1 MEVRWTEEASRLLEN
16 TLDYWTERNKS
27 PNYALKILEQVEW
40 VEKSISENPYF
51 LARFLKNV
59 KLYQRHFFNSKFALY
74 YDIVDEESMIIIKLF
89 RSNKQEPL

>member
-1 MEVRWTEEASRLLEN
+1 MEVRWTEEASRLLEY

-27 PNYALKILEQVEW
+27 PNYALKILEQVEL

-51 LARFLKNV
+51 LARFIKKV
-59 KLYQRHFFNSKFALY
+59 KLYQRHFFNGKFALY
-74 YDIVDEESMIIIKLF
+74 YDILDEENVIIIKLF